1 MEIINE
7 KLNDEFDDY
16 YYNIKIRFKNKKFDC
31 ERLKNYLNSL
41 IIYNKTIM
49 MTGNGVLTAL
59 LPPII
64 NKNDI
69 LPPNKLH
76 NKIVNYLNKAMNRTS
91 EGYELIIKTT
101 DDYLYDDKK
110 FEYWLSMSIY
120 LIEIRG
126 KKWDFNFYLMDSCD
140 YDFVNRIYNV
150 RYVEDFRTLKNDKI
164 QDDIITKR
172 LRRNHASK
180 IKGIREEI
188 VKNLFIKKIKSHF
201 NFTYNNADYLSKRV
215 VCDLLDLDYKSKTD
229 IKRLNVIL
237 ADYGVEYKDQKM
249 VNKIRGVFLC
259 ISLK

>member
-7 KLNDEFDDY
+7 RLNYEFDDY
-16 YYNIKIRFKNKKFDC
+16 YYRIYIQFENKKSDC
-31 ERLKNYLNSL
+31 DRLKNYLNSL
-41 IIYNKTIM
+41 TINNKTIM

-64 NKNDI
+64 DKNKT

-91 EGYELIIKTT
+91 KGYKLTIKTT
-101 DDYLYDDKK
+101 DDYLYDDRK

-120 LIEIRG
+120 LIELRG
-126 KKWDFNFYLMDSCD
+126 KKWDFNFYLIDSSD
-140 YDFVNRIYNV
+140 HDFVNRIYNI
-150 RYVEDFRTLKNDKI
+150 RYVEEFRTYTNDKI

-172 LRRNHASK
+172 LRRKHASK
-180 IKGIREEI
+180 IKVIQEEI
-188 VKNLFIKKIKSHF
+188 DKNLFIKKIKSHF
-201 NFTYNNADYLSKRV
+201 NFTHNNADYLSKKV
-215 VCDLLDLDYKSKTD
+215 VCDLLGLDYKSKTD

-237 ADYGVEYKDQKM
+237 TDYGVGYKDQKM